1 MKAFVTGVAG
11 QLGHDIMKELAR
23 RQHEAIGSDLSPGS
37 SCVPLDITD
46 KGAVC
51 AAIGKVQPDV
61 IFHCAAWT
69 DVDGAEDPANKAA
82 VRKINADGTRNLA
95 EAAKATGAKIVY
107 VSTDYVFDG
116 QGERPWRPDDQC
128 FAPLNHYGQTK
139 LEGEF
144 AVTELTDR
152 FFIVRTSWVFGSN
165 GKNFVRTM
173 LNVANSHTTVRVV
186 NDQIGS
192 PTYTLDLARLLVDMA
207 ETNRYGFYH
216 AANEGDYISWYDFT
230 KEIYRQSH
238 IEAEVLPVTTEEY
251 GLNKAVRPF
260 NSRLDKTKLSEARF
274 VPLPDWQDALARYL
288 KEVEL

>member
-37 SCVPLDITD
+37 FCVPLDITD

-69 DVDGAEDPANKAA
+69 DVDGAENPANKAA

-116 QGERPWRPDDQC
+116 QGETPWRPDDKC

-144 AVTELTDR
+144 AIAELTDR

-207 ETNRYGFYH
+207 ETDRYGFYH

-274 VPLPDWQDALARYL
+274 APLPDWQDALARYL